1 MKRVL
6 AVLCLAACSGVVHA
20 EEAGINLSGEA
31 LRVNFDGPLNHI
43 FPRLNGLYEIDGLFG
58 KNDYGNGNIT
68 YRQGNVGM
76 LVTGDAGAQQA
87 NVTAGLGGRIA
98 LLGAD
103 AGGTAGNFTGGALA
117 LGGMIEAR
125 LPAFNRIGALAYF
138 YGAPNVSSF
147 GDFTRYFEYSG
158 DIDYEVLQS
167 ASVYL
172 GFRQLKVG
180 VDNVGTVT
188 VDSGW
193 HLGLRLKF

>member
-6 AVLCLAACSGVVHA
+6 MVVCLAACSGVVHA
-20 EEAGINLSGEA
+20 EELGINLSGEA
-31 LRVNFDGPLNHI
+31 LHANFDGSLKSI
-43 FPRLNGLYEIDGLFG
+43 FPRLNGLYDIGGLFG
-58 KNDYGNGNIT
+58 KNDYSGGGDLD
-68 YRQGNVGM
+68 YREGHVGM

-103 AGGTAGNFTGGALA
+103 AGAGGNFTGGALA

-158 DIDYEVLQS
+158 DVDYEVLQS
-167 ASVYL
+167 ASVYA